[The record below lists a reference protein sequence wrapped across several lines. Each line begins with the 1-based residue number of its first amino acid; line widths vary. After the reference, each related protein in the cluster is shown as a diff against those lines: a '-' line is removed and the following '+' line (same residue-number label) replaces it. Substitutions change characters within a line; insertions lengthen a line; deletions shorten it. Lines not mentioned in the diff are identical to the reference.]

1 MADLP
6 LFPECLLLASYIK
19 PIGSISGHSY
29 CISKMNRLQ
38 KYYNTVICYDL
49 LFKDCFINVMQL
61 PKLNRIVL
69 NTGLGLKAVT
79 DKKMSLTAMLGHE
92 LISGQCPT
100 ITRAKK
106 SIDKF
111 KLREKMPIGCKVTLR
126 NRRMYEFFDKLIV
139 TVLPN
144 LEEFTDFYL
153 HSMYQQKGPI
163 PLQFPFSGYS
173 NGFSSTLLFPLA
185 HSSSD
190 FLSVKLKRSHRISLE
205 DQILSLHQSAPS
217 SSLVKSLMFRNPYFG
232 PSAVDSLSILTH
244 FPYFGSSL
252 SSQLNTSSHSTSVP
266 TNRSLSYGL
275 GIKDFFRFKE
285 IEYDK
290 FESSIGLDILLILN
304 PLHSLTLAKPKY
316 FLSSFQMPL

>member
-1 MADLP
+1 
-6 LFPECLLLASYIK
+6 
-19 PIGSISGHSY
+19 
-29 CISKMNRLQ
+29 
-38 KYYNTVICYDL
+38 
-49 LFKDCFINVMQL
+49 MQL

-126 NRRMYEFFDKLIV
+126 NRRMYESFDKLIV

-144 LEEFTDFYL
+144 FEEFTNLYL
-153 HSMYQQKGPI
+153 HSMYQQASEAHKIHI
-163 PLQFPFSGYS
+163 PLQFPFP
-173 NGFSSTLLFPLA
+173 NGSSSMLLFPLA
-185 HSSSD
+185 HSSPASS
-190 FLSVKLKRSHRISLE
+190 SVKLKRSLRISLE
-205 DQILSLHQSAPS
+205 DQILSLHQKAPF
-217 SSLVKSLMFRNPYFG
+217 SSLVKGLMFRNPYFG
-232 PSAVDSLSILTH
+232 PSAVDFLSILTH
-244 FPYFGSSL
+244 FPHFGSSL
-252 SSQLNTSSHSTSVP
+252 SSQLNSKASSAPHSTPVS
-266 TNRSLSYGL
+266 TNHPLSYGL
-275 GIKDFFRFKE
+275 GIKDFFKFKE
-285 IEYDK
+285 IEYDR

-304 PLHSLTLAKPKY
+304 PLYPLTLAEPKY